1 MKHRKSIDKNH
12 NTTYP
17 GDLVL
22 DCGSRRVMSM
32 LIFDDDKDIEDLPL
46 CYDIDFLLHNYGLRS
61 LALPDPHIKVFETKN
76 LAKKHSS
83 A

>member
-1 MKHRKSIDKNH
+1 MKHRKSSVEDRD
-12 NTTYP
+12 TTYP

-46 CYDIDFLLHNYGLRS
+46 CYDIDFLLHKYGLRS
-61 LALPDPHIKVFETKN
+61 LAVPDPHVKVFETKN

>member
-1 MKHRKSIDKNH
+1 
-12 NTTYP
+12 
-17 GDLVL
+17 
-22 DCGSRRVMSM
+22 MSM

-46 CYDIDFLLHNYGLRS
+46 CYDIDFLLHKYGLRS
-61 LALPDPHIKVFETKN
+61 LAVPDPHVKVFETKN